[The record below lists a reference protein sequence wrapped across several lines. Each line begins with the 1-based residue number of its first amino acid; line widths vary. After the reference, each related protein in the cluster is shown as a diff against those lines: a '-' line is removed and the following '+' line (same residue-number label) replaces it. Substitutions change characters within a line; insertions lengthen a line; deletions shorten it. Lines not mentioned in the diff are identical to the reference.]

1 MVNTKCMYCGYWSL
15 WGNECVHP
23 KSKRLF
29 KYTPALTKAC
39 ELFEPDMVD
48 EEEDGEGK
56 QE

>member
-56 QE
+56 QK